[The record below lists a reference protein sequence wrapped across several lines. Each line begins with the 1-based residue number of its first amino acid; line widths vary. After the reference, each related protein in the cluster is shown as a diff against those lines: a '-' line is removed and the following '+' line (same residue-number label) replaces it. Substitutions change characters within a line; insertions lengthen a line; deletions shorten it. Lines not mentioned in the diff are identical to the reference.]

1 MAIKPPIKYLVL
13 ISTMAVSLTACNLT
27 QTSLPAISDSGSK
40 HLGHIVWHDLVTP
53 DLEKSQAFYSA
64 VFDWQFQ
71 SINDSYVFAINDG
84 QTIAGFSQLDNSENS
99 SHWLALVSVNN
110 VDSVI
115 KQTRQ
120 SGGEVLVGN
129 TTIEGRGNI
138 AVLSDPQGAVFSV
151 IDTSNGDP
159 NATNANNSWIW
170 QEVWSDDPKA
180 NREFYQ
186 SIYPYEAAEKTLFG
200 TNYSYIK
207 TDNQP
212 VVGFV
217 EKPDAEIGNTWVN
230 YIKVADVDATLLKVT
245 AAGGLVLMA
254 PNEKVRSGTVAIIR
268 DSNGAGLV
276 IQESIK

>member
-1 MAIKPPIKYLVL
+1 MAIKTQLKSLLL
-13 ISTMAVSLTACNLT
+13 ISTLTASLTACNLT

-40 HLGHIVWHDLVTP
+40 QLGHIVWHDLVTP
-53 DLEKSQAFYSA
+53 DLTKSQAFYGA

-71 SINDSYVFAINDG
+71 PVNDSYVFVSNQG
-84 QTIAGFSQLDNSENS
+84 QTIAGFAELDNNQNS

-110 VDSVI
+110 VENVI

-120 SGGEVLVGN
+120 SGGEVLVAN

-159 NATNANNSWIW
+159 NLNTADNSWIW

-180 NREFYQ
+180 SQAFYQ
-186 SIYPYEAAEKTLFG
+186 SLYSYNAAEKNVFG
-200 TNYSYIK
+200 TNYSYIEV
-207 TDNQP
+207 NNSP
-212 VVGFV
+212 AIGFV
-217 EKPDAEIGNTWVN
+217 KKPDDGIGNTWVN

-254 PNEKVRSGTVAIIR
+254 PSEKVRNGTVAIIR
-268 DSNGAGLV
+268 DPSGAGLV
-276 IQESIK
+276 IQESMQ